1 MLQSVIIS
9 LFYAPI
15 VLLINTQSPSSSDV
29 SVTTS
34 TWLHTFKIPESFSRA
49 TMEAMERGVIKKGA
63 RTDIINM
70 VAFKV
75 FEHTSRPTSEEY
87 TTVCRMLIVKHPVLK
102 DKVGNGYV
110 SSHILYSSI
119 TYFIWQTSL
128 LCLTCCTFNSPSLK
142 VEAEIEKNR

>member
-1 MLQSVIIS
+1 
-9 LFYAPI
+9 
-15 VLLINTQSPSSSDV
+15 
-29 SVTTS
+29 
-34 TWLHTFKIPESFSRA
+34 
-49 TMEAMERGVIKKGA
+49 MEAMERGVIKKGA

-128 LCLTCCTFNSPSLK
+128 LCLTYCTFNSPSLK

>member
-1 MLQSVIIS
+1 MLQSLIIS

-49 TMEAMERGVIKKGA
+49 TMEAMERGVIVKDA

-70 VAFKV
+70 VAFKIS
-75 FEHTSRPTSEEY
+75 EDTSRPTSDEY

-102 DKVGNGYV
+102 YKIGNGYV
-110 SSHILYSSI
+110 SSHILYSSV
-119 TYFIWQTSL
+119 TYFIRQPSL
-128 LCLTCCTFNSPSLK
+128 LCLTYCTFNGPSF
-142 VEAEIEKNR
+142 ES